1 MTTDIVRAIA
11 PLGFP
16 WQTLDPFLFCAHH
29 RDDYPAGNGGQ
40 GLDRPQ
46 LRGRNL
52 GMDFEVKDGFRM
64 YHGEMV
70 PGFPR
75 HPHRGFETITIA
87 CRGFVDHSD
96 SMGAHARF
104 GQGDVQ
110 WMSAGQGVV
119 HSEMFPLVDDKS
131 GNPGELF
138 QIWLNLAGADKMR
151 PAHFAM
157 VWNEDIPRT
166 TSTDDAGHETEVSMV
181 VGAPGQAKAAN
192 MPPHSWAARPKSD
205 VRVWTLKMAAKAKY
219 KLAAGSVG
227 ANRVLYFFDGDS
239 IRIDGQKIEAGH
251 LIQLRPDIDVE
262 IDNLGGQA
270 ELLMLHGQPIG
281 EPVAQH
287 GPFVMN
293 TRAEISQAVSDYQRT
308 QFGKWPW
315 SSDAPVHPRESGRFA
330 VHAGGLKE
338 YPPKK

>member
-1 MTTDIVRAIA
+1 MGTDIVRAIA

-29 RDDYPAGNGGQ
+29 HDDYPAGNSGL
-40 GLDRPQ
+40 GLDRPR
-46 LRGRNL
+46 LSGRNL
-52 GMDFEVKDGFRM
+52 GMDFEMKDGFRM

-87 CRGFVDHSD
+87 RKGFVDHAD

-119 HSEMFPLVDDKS
+119 HSEMFPLLEDKS

-157 VWNEDIPRT
+157 VWNEDVPRNHLV
-166 TSTDDAGHETEVSMV
+166 DEAGLKTEVSMI
-181 VGAPGQAKAAN
+181 VGAPGSSKAAN
-192 MPPHSWAARPKSD
+192 MPPHSWAARAKSD
-205 VRVWTLKMAAKAKY
+205 VMVWTIKMSDKARY
-219 KLAAGSVG
+219 TLPAGSVG
-227 ANRVLYFFDGDS
+227 ANRVLYFFEGSS
-239 IRIDGQKIEAGH
+239 IRIDGQTIQAGH
-251 LIQLRPDIDVE
+251 LIHLRADVDVQIE
-262 IDNLGGQA
+262 NLGGQA
-270 ELLMLHGQPIG
+270 ELLLLHGQPIG

-293 TRAEISQAVSDYQRT
+293 TRAEISQAVTDYQRT
-308 QFGKWPW
+308 QFGDWSWP
-315 SSDAPVHPRESGRFA
+315 SDAPVHPRDAGRFA
-330 VHAGGLKE
+330 VHAGGRKE
-338 YPPKK
+338 LPSAK